1 MRTCTHIHT
10 YIQSVRTDCNHIFLH
25 FVPPI
30 ILDPYKIQDKMLSLV
45 SQFGIRLYKL
55 RVTEAEIK
63 STIKYVWG
71 GGVV

>member
-1 MRTCTHIHT
+1 MYTQTHIQ
-10 YIQSVRTDCNHIFLH
+10 ILQSVRTDCNQIFLH

-30 ILDPYKIQDKMLSLV
+30 ILDPYKIQERMLSLV

-63 STIKYVWG
+63 TTIK
-71 GGVV
+71 